1 MFLPSRITGDEG
13 DEWRYIFD
21 ELQDVYYAG
30 WLLQLYVDIINITS
44 ATRYYIVK
52 ECPVV
57 KL

>member
-1 MFLPSRITGDEG
+1 MFLPSRTTDDEG

-30 WLLQLYVDIINITS
+30 WLLQLYVGIINITS
-44 ATRYYIVK
+44 ATSYYIGK